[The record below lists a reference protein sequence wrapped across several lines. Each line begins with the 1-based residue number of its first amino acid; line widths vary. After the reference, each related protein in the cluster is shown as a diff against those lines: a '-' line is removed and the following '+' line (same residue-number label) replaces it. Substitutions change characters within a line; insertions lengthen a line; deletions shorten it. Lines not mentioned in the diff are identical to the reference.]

1 MFDAFLNVIFGP
13 LLGLGPFWCL
23 FFLSLIVSV
32 ITILFTKIFTN
43 QVEMKVLKD
52 ELKKYQKQ
60 MKELKKDPNKL
71 MEVQKKA
78 MRVNM
83 QYFKKSLKPTLFT
96 FIPIILIFGWMNA
109 HLAFEP
115 LSPGEKFD
123 VVVDF
128 HKGIQGN
135 VSLEA
140 QGLEILGPSSVVIK
154 DDSARFSLKGPAGD
168 YSLLF
173 SSNNAS
179 VEKNVVVSTA
189 RDYAPVLEKYKS
201 DVFKSVKIK
210 NKPLKIFG
218 LGWIWI
224 YIILAVIFSSVLRKL
239 FKVY

>member
-83 QYFKKSLKPTLFT
+83 
-96 FIPIILIFGWMNA
+96 
-109 HLAFEP
+109 
-115 LSPGEKFD
+115 
-123 VVVDF
+123 
-128 HKGIQGN
+128 
-135 VSLEA
+135 
-140 QGLEILGPSSVVIK
+140 
-154 DDSARFSLKGPAGD
+154 R
-168 YSLLF
+168 
-173 SSNNAS
+173 
-179 VEKNVVVSTA
+179 
-189 RDYAPVLEKYKS
+189 
-201 DVFKSVKIK
+201 
-210 NKPLKIFG
+210 
-218 LGWIWI
+218 
-224 YIILAVIFSSVLRKL
+224 
-239 FKVY
+239 